1 MAFPER
7 IGRVTLATVP
17 KVARTCKLYA
27 DRNGSALVAID
38 STGVYW
44 VTWPHN
50 STASRILDNMPET
63 VLGTFARGVNQ
74 EAIEWELWHEVAA

>member
-38 STGVYW
+38 STGVCW

-50 STASRILDNMPET
+50 
-63 VLGTFARGVNQ
+63 
-74 EAIEWELWHEVAA
+74 